1 MTQNALNAFR
11 DAIVGLIDEMINH
24 IRKEGVSPNLAPL
37 AEIEKKHIEFVISK
51 TRTMREAAL
60 VLKINHSTLW
70 RKRILYKIK

>member
-11 DAIVGLIDEMINH
+11 DTIVGLIDEMIH
-24 IRKEGVSPNLAPL
+24 QIRKEGPGPILAPL
-37 AEIEKKHIEFVISK
+37 AEVEKRHIEFVISK

-70 RKRILYKIK
+70 RKRKFYKIK